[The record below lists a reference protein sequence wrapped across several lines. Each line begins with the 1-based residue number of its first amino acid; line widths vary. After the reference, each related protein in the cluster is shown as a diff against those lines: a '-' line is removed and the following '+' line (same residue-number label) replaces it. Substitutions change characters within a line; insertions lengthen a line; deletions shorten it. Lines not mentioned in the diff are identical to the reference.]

1 METDAQLYTII
12 WTLTVIHQLY
22 GQEEKITLKIE
33 IFGKNKCQ
41 NLV

>member
-1 METDAQLYTII
+1 MKTDAQLYTII
-12 WTLTVIHQLY
+12 WTK
-22 GQEEKITLKIE
+22 EEKITLKIE

>member
-12 WTLTVIHQLY
+12 WTLT
-22 GQEEKITLKIE
+22 QEEKITLKIE

>member
-12 WTLTVIHQLY
+12 WTLTK
-22 GQEEKITLKIE
+22 EEKITYKIE
-33 IFGKNKCQ
+33 IFCKNKCQ

>member
-12 WTLTVIHQLY
+12 SDTYKRRENNI
-22 GQEEKITLKIE
+22 KIE

>member
-12 WTLTVIHQLY
+12 WTLTK
-22 GQEEKITLKIE
+22 EEKITLKIE
-33 IFGKNKCQ
+33 IFCKNKCQ